1 MADLFALKHR
11 SICIVVYLVSAMK
24 AALATFAQR
33 TSLGTAANVWN
44 LFAEGGG

>member
-33 TSLGTAANVWN
+33 MSLGATANVWN
-44 LFAEGGG
+44 FFAEGGG